1 MENFILLLQ
10 LAVLEFELFI
20 NKLKVRYFMLKIKYL
35 TLKYEDF
42 LFFRGVLF
50 AEYVMLISQKKDAL
64 LKYRRRS
71 VFVDKSLDL
80 SKDAHDNARGKD

>member
-10 LAVLEFELFI
+10 LAVLEFQLFI
-20 NKLKVRYFMLKIKYL
+20 NKLKAKYFIIKIKYL
-35 TLKYEDF
+35 TPKREDL
-42 LFFRGVLF
+42 LFIRGVLF

-71 VFVDKSLDL
+71 VFVDKPLDL
-80 SKDAHDNARGKD
+80 SKDAHGNARGKD